1 MDFYEKFYNHIR
13 DNVNTRQAQ
22 VDYITDCFQDNDLF
36 IHKIKKDSIIGF
48 IDNLKIKTNGR
59 KTSSLF
65 KFFKINENISKI
77 EIHFKE
83 IFKNKKELESS
94 SKEGSLNDIYSY
106 IPSIFNERIEN
117 NYSLTLMEQ
126 EYNEYDSHN
135 KKEVFPK
142 TTLYEVKVDI
152 NFDKLMS
159 ICFFILC
166 AKELWENNEV
176 PSYSVFND
184 IFENFPYVF
193 NRNFKNSVANTNS
206 QNLSNIIKIGSFIN
220 VNDKKYLSE
229 NSRNIIELNFIL

>member
-1 MDFYEKFYNHIR
+1 MGFYESFYNHIR

-22 VDYITDCFQDNDLF
+22 VDYITDCLQNNNLF

-48 IDNLKIKTNGR
+48 IDNSKIKTNGR

-65 KFFKINENISKI
+65 KFLKINENISKI

-94 SKEGSLNDIYSY
+94 SKEDSLNNIYSY
-106 IPSIFNERIEN
+106 IPSIFNGHIQN
-117 NYSLTLMEQ
+117 NHSLTLMEQ
-126 EYNEYDSHN
+126 ECNEYDSHN

-142 TTLYEVKVDI
+142 TTLYEVKVDV
-152 NFDKLMS
+152 NFEKLMS

-166 AKELWENNEV
+166 AKETWKNNEV

-184 IFENFPYVF
+184 IFESFPCVF

-206 QNLSNIIKIGSFIN
+206 QNLSNIIKIGDFIN
-220 VNDKKYLSE
+220 INDKKCLSE
-229 NSRNIIELNFIL
+229 NSKNIIELNFGL